1 MRYRVFATAET
12 PFAISVRRATGNDL
26 DTQRLIPGTVIRGA
40 LAAAY
45 LADRKEA
52 DAGFD
57 ALFLRKLVRFGDL
70 RIGDARPWPLSVRQC
85 AAKPDEHGKIDN
97 LLWAGAGRVLPIEC
111 PDSEEDRRDRWKL
124 EPPKGYYRFKQPD
137 ASRALQYCEEEVGSR
152 RLAHAEIDPL
162 FLKARPGQFH
172 SSQVVDQAQEFSGFF
187 HAQGDGEATL
197 RSLIGEGRDVY
208 VGRGRSRGQGRVRV
222 SMFEEAARSPARIRE
237 KIQRMN
243 QVARR
248 LGGKEDS
255 VVFSCTLD
263 SATLLYDRW
272 LRSRSCLEARDLGL
286 ETDDDEKRYQRI
298 AQYQRTAVITGWHA
312 KGGLPKTEAAAIAPG
327 SCFLFRRNRC
337 VEPETEYQRLAA
349 ILAGLEERG
358 VGERLDEG
366 FGEVTFCRTLHCELA
381 GEP

>member
-26 DTQRLIPGTVIRGA
+26 DTQRFIPGTVIRGA

-45 LADRKEA
+45 LAEHNEP
-52 DAGFD
+52 DAAFH
-57 ALFLRKLVRFGDL
+57 ALFLQKLVRFGDL

-85 AAKPDEHGKIDN
+85 AAKPDEHPKIDN
-97 LLWAGAGRVLPIEC
+97 LLRAGAEGVLPIEC
-111 PDSEEDRRDRWKL
+111 QDPEENPEDRPKL
-124 EPPKGYYRFKQPD
+124 EPPQGYYRFKQPD
-137 ASRALQYCEEEVGSR
+137 PSRVLQYCGEEVGSR

-172 SSQVVDQAQEFSGFF
+172 SSQLVDQAQEFSGFF
-187 HAQGDGEATL
+187 HARDEGEAAL
-197 RSLIGEGRDVY
+197 LSLIGKGRDVY

-222 SMFEEAARSPARIRE
+222 SIFEEAARSPSRIRD
-237 KIQRMN
+237 KIERMN

-248 LGGKEDS
+248 LGGQNDS

-263 SATLLYDRW
+263 SATVLYDRW
-272 LRSRSCLEARDLGL
+272 LRPRSCLEARDLGL
-286 ETDDDEKRYQRI
+286 APAANEEPYEI
-298 AQYQRTAVITGWHA
+298 VAQFQRTAPITGWHA
-312 KGGLPKTEAAAIAPG
+312 KGGLPKSETVAVSPG
-327 SCFLFRRNRC
+327 SCFLFRRHRC
-337 VEPETEYQRLAA
+337 ADPEVEYQRLAV
-349 ILAGLEERG
+349 IFAGLEECG

-381 GEP
+381 GES